1 MSFFGEKYVPEFSVD
16 YDKLP
21 WHERDFITYIYW
33 LKYKEM
39 KDNPDEY
46 FFKKK
51 VVNFDIIHH
60 ECWVNFLTKS
70 YKELQTVV
78 SQDLKK
84 YSENDKD
91 KTVLALFRNKR
102 DDLWM
107 QRELMIGHLKKKLS
121 SY

>member
-1 MSFFGEKYVPEFSVD
+1 M
-16 YDKLP
+16 
-21 WHERDFITYIYW
+21 
-33 LKYKEM
+33 
-39 KDNPDEY
+39 
-46 FFKKK
+46 
-51 VVNFDIIHH
+51 VNFDIIHH
-60 ECWVNFLTKS
+60 ECWVNLLTKS
-70 YKELQTVV
+70 YKEHQTVV

-107 QRELMIGHLKKKLS
+107 QRELMIEHLKKKLS